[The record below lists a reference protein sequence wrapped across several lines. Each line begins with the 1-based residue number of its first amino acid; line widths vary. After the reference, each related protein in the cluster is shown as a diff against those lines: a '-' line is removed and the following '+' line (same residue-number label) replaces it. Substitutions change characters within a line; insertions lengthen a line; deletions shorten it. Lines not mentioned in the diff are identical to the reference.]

1 MLEEKSQGILLYRW
15 SNILM
20 NYLQQWVSLMAQL
33 VKNLPTMSDTRVPS
47 LGWEDLLEKRMA
59 TQISCQ
65 ENSMD
70 RRAQK
75 ATVHGVTES
84 YTTERLTYTHHSGN
98 LSIFFCTCRGR
109 HILLGPSW
117 IPC

>member
-33 VKNLPTMSDTRVPS
+33 VKNLPTMSDTRVPA

-59 TQISCQ
+59 TQISCL

-70 RRAQK
+70 RRA
-75 ATVHGVTES
+75 
-84 YTTERLTYTHHSGN
+84 
-98 LSIFFCTCRGR
+98 
-109 HILLGPSW
+109 
-117 IPC
+117 

>member
-20 NYLQQWVSLMAQL
+20 NYLEQWVSLMAQL

-47 LGWEDLLEKRMA
+47 LGWEDLLEKGMA
-59 TQISCQ
+59 TQISCL

-70 RRAQK
+70 RGA
-75 ATVHGVTES
+75 
-84 YTTERLTYTHHSGN
+84 
-98 LSIFFCTCRGR
+98 
-109 HILLGPSW
+109 
-117 IPC
+117 